1 MNAETTSLSLS
12 HCLPLLA
19 QAALLSTWIIL
30 VLRRRAD
37 PTAAAAAAAASV
49 LLQVSRWYCRNVDF
63 IEFYVVWNSR
73 RAATSPLTQALVV
86 GVWLSTLTECFVPFT
101 TRLLCVCYAHS
112 HVEGVDRE
120 LYELTI
126 SKVETSADSSSS
138 HMEDTLNRLMSSAE
152 TTSTSVRS
160 GVTSAHFACF
170 ILFFIVFLKRS
181 DTWHKPQRHTQAS
194 LTVLIMQHLLVFL
207 VFLHHG
213 VRKPQQD
220 GELSS
225 EAARLISGLP
235 DLSFMRAKVL
245 MFPSVLVPKE

>member
-49 LLQVSRWYCRNVDF
+49 LLQVSRWNCRNVDF

-73 RAATSPLTQALVV
+73 RAATSPLTRALVV

-170 ILFFIVFLKRS
+170 IF
-181 DTWHKPQRHTQAS
+181 
-194 LTVLIMQHLLVFL
+194 VLY
-207 VFLHHG
+207 
-213 VRKPQQD
+213 
-220 GELSS
+220 
-225 EAARLISGLP
+225 
-235 DLSFMRAKVL
+235 SF
-245 MFPSVLVPKE
+245 